1 MKKTL
6 QKWIVPALFWI
17 VMWQMAALGVHQE
30 LLLPGP
36 IQVMK
41 RMSMVTDGKFF
52 STVGMTMLRTA
63 AAYGIGIVCGC
74 AIAVVCHLNEWIDA
88 LLRPML
94 SFVRATPVASFIIL
108 ALVWLGS
115 SDVPVLAGALMVIP
129 VVFSGVNERL
139 KEVDPKLKEMAKC
152 FRFSRK
158 KTWRHVI
165 IPSVIPGL
173 TSACETCIGL
183 CFKAT
188 IAAEVIGV
196 PKKAIGS
203 NLYSAKIYLETD
215 SLMAWTLLAVLL
227 SMALEK
233 ALKALMKRGMKRG
246 HFHM

>member
-1 MKKTL
+1 MKKAL
-6 QKWIVPALFWI
+6 QKWIVPVLFW
-17 VMWQMAALGVHQE
+17 VAVWQTAAFAVHQE

-36 IQVMK
+36 IQVLK
-41 RMSMVTDGKFF
+41 RMSMVADGKFF
-52 STVGMTMLRTA
+52 STVGMTLLRTA
-63 AAYGIGIVCGC
+63 EAYGIGVVCGC
-74 AIAVVCHLNEWIDA
+74 AIAVACHVNDWIDA

-115 SDVPVLAGALMVIP
+115 SDVPVLAGALMVTP

-139 KEVDPKLKEMAKC
+139 KSVDPKLLEMAAC

-158 KTWRHVI
+158 KIWWNVI
-165 IPSVIPGL
+165 IPSVLPGL
-173 TSACETCIGL
+173 TAACETCIGL

-215 SLMAWTLLAVLL
+215 SLMAWTLLVVLL
-227 SMALEK
+227 SIALEK

-246 HFHM
+246 YFHM